1 MSPSVP
7 PAKKTIVVNPYKTNK
22 KVAVP
27 VASTAK
33 STMLFPKFAPALNVN
48 PYKKKKTFDIFVPSK
63 QNSGMVKKKQ
73 QQKR

>member
-1 MSPSVP
+1 MSPSLP

-48 PYKKKKTFDIFVPSK
+48 PYKKKKKHLTFSFPLSK
-63 QNSGMVKKKQ
+63 TREWLK
-73 QQKR
+73 